1 MNKLHQNKPVLFAV
15 LWIVIYVV
23 SLSLADSA
31 SAALGLA
38 KSVTL
43 PFSLL
48 LVLVLFSWIRCN
60 HLENFYG
67 FRASSVPASRL
78 LWYIPLGLLVSVN
91 LWLGAVMNYSL
102 AETLLYVSS
111 MFCVGFLEE
120 VIFRGLLFRA
130 LLPGGM
136 KSAVLISSLTFGIG
150 HLVNLFNSSGA
161 DLFASVLQVFYAVA
175 IGFLFTILFL
185 RTGSLYACILTH
197 GIFNALSVFA
207 NESARTPEIDIL
219 SAAFL
224 TVTALA
230 YAVYILRK
238 TPSNQL

>member
-1 MNKLHQNKPVLFAV
+1 MRGIKNSPRR
-15 LWIVIYVV
+15 LWER
-23 SLSLADSA
+23 SE
-31 SAALGLA
+31 
-38 KSVTL
+38 
-43 PFSLL
+43 L
-48 LVLVLFSWIRCN
+48 LVMRKHFYRPCLIKKFFRKNLKKTRNNENGCRIFAAAFLFQ
-60 HLENFYG
+60 
-67 FRASSVPASRL
+67 
-78 LWYIPLGLLVSVN
+78 
-91 LWLGAVMNYSL
+91 
-102 AETLLYVSS
+102 
-111 MFCVGFLEE
+111 
-120 VIFRGLLFRA
+120 A
-130 LLPGGM
+130 LLPGGW

-161 DLFASVLQVFYAVA
+161 DLFGSVLQVFYAVA

-230 YAVYILRK
+230 YAIYILRK